1 MTRLLPLVVA
11 LLCAPLIAQTAKKT
25 EPVSPIKITAR
36 AERTSALYQVGEKVA
51 FDIAVTDAGKPAAGL
66 VEWVIVKDGL
76 PTEQKGTTELKD
88 GRAVATGSLDEPG
101 FIQVRATYRANAKA
115 KVASVTGLGGAA
127 IDPTEIKR
135 SLPVPDDFDAF
146 WDGMKKKLA
155 AVPIEPKLVSVKSP
169 VKDVESFDVTAP
181 ALGIQ
186 ISGYMSKPLAAKP
199 KSLPIILTVHGAGVS
214 DSSLGGSANWASKG
228 FLAMDMNAHGLPN
241 GRPRQF
247 YADLYAGPMK
257 DYRFE
262 HRDNREQ
269 AYFTGMM
276 LRLVRAI
283 DILTAQPEWDGK
295 HVVVFGSSQGGYQAI
310 AAAGLDSRVTY
321 FAAGVPAGC
330 DHSGMMADR
339 IAGWPKI
346 VPVKDGKPDVG
357 VLEAF
362 RYIDCMN
369 FATRTKAA
377 GCFFTVGFIDST
389 CPPTSV
395 YAAYNQLNIPKEIY
409 NDIPSGHSHSQAAR
423 DGMTKAVLKHV
434 GK

>member
-51 FDIAVTDAGKPAAGL
+51 FDIAVTDGGKPAEGL
-66 VEWVIVKDGL
+66 VEWIIVKDGL